1 MKKFIYNNI
10 FNTLTYE
17 QKQEK
22 IDERV
27 TQIYDANKENEDIIS
42 KEAFEKK
49 FEDGLTVDEKKYL
62 KNTYLKDYYDQ
73 QIKDKREEFM
83 SNLLKK
89 ALEKKAEVQYRYEYV
104 EVESEQSK
112 RIREQNERE
121 KKNKKAASEKLPS
134 IIEKTKT
141 DFFVK
146 LKGKILGVK
155 NKIEEV
161 LKKYSPSNL
170 KKFLQNLTEKEK
182 IMNKLIEN
190 LKKESEKI
198 LNKSYN
204 NSNHFNVLILG
215 KTGIGKSTLIN
226 GIFGFN
232 QNEGALEGVG
242 KPITQKFEEFVSDKR
257 KGLRLIDSKGIEMG
271 EYNINSV
278 FNTTKELIEKRA
290 AEGEPDKLIH
300 CIWYCFKSSNYRFE
314 DIEKNTVSLLM
325 NQYDDNNLPII
336 IVITQ
341 NYDDKE
347 TEIMTNFINDEFKFL
362 NREITIM
369 PVIAKEKIIEK
380 KKNKL
385 VLEKDGI
392 EELIKIS
399 YEKSQKAIYPAIIK
413 SIKEQI
419 IQTFSFNTENNKNKL
434 KDELNEI
441 IQKISNEIT
450 EDETMENSISKLSLI
465 VEKTLDIIFEI
476 PLISES
482 GKKDITKFLDNLCKW
497 CIKTLNGIILNL
509 VKENSNELKELL
521 FEEQRK
527 VKIAHT
533 VDGTLSN
540 EKTIDQYRIESEQ
553 DLKPSIT
560 KKVYFLA
567 IKYFYNIISE
577 NIVKMSEEVIKEQ
590 FNKILPELRNNIS
603 DDKLKEISNKIL
615 QEIIKNK

>member
-1 MKKFIYNNI
+1 M
-10 FNTLTYE
+10 
-17 QKQEK
+17 
-22 IDERV
+22 
-27 TQIYDANKENEDIIS
+27 
-42 KEAFEKK
+42 
-49 FEDGLTVDEKKYL
+49 
-62 KNTYLKDYYDQ
+62 
-73 QIKDKREEFM
+73 
-83 SNLLKK
+83 
-89 ALEKKAEVQYRYEYV
+89 
-104 EVESEQSK
+104 
-112 RIREQNERE
+112 
-121 KKNKKAASEKLPS
+121 
-134 IIEKTKT
+134 
-141 DFFVK
+141 
-146 LKGKILGVK
+146 K

-190 LKKESEKI
+190 LKKESEKL

-413 SIKEQI
+413 SIKQQI

-441 IQKISNEIT
+441 IQKI
-450 EDETMENSISKLSLI
+450 
-465 VEKTLDIIFEI
+465 
-476 PLISES
+476 
-482 GKKDITKFLDNLCKW
+482 
-497 CIKTLNGIILNL
+497 
-509 VKENSNELKELL
+509 
-521 FEEQRK
+521 
-527 VKIAHT
+527 
-533 VDGTLSN
+533 
-540 EKTIDQYRIESEQ
+540 
-553 DLKPSIT
+553 
-560 KKVYFLA
+560 
-567 IKYFYNIISE
+567 
-577 NIVKMSEEVIKEQ
+577 
-590 FNKILPELRNNIS
+590 
-603 DDKLKEISNKIL
+603 
-615 QEIIKNK
+615 

>member
-1 MKKFIYNNI
+1 MKKFILNNI
-10 FNTLTYE
+10 FGKLTYE

-22 IDERV
+22 IDEKL
-27 TQIYDANKENEDIIS
+27 TQIYDANKENKDIIS
-42 KEAFEKK
+42 KDAFTKK
-49 FEDGLTVDEKKYL
+49 FDDGLSFDEKL
-62 KNTYLKDYYDQ
+62 YLKDKDLKNYYDE
-73 QIKDKREEFM
+73 QINVKREEFM
-83 SNLLKK
+83 GNLLKK
-89 ALEKKAEVQYRYEYV
+89 ALEQKAEVQYRYEYV
-104 EVESEQSK
+104 KVESEESR

-121 KKNKKAASEKLPS
+121 KKNRKAASEKLPS

-141 DFFVK
+141 DFFAK
-146 LKGKILGVK
+146 LEGKILGMK

-170 KKFLQNLTEKEK
+170 KRFLQNLTEKEK

-198 LNKSYN
+198 LNKSFN

-232 QNEGALEGVG
+232 KNEGALEGVG

-314 DIEKNTVSLLM
+314 DIEKNIVSLLM

-399 YEKSQKAIYPAIIK
+399 YEKSQKAIYPAIMK

-441 IQKISNEIT
+441 IQEISNEIT
-450 EDETMENSISKLSLI
+450 EDETIENSISKLSLI

-482 GKKDITKFLDNLCKW
+482 GKKNITKFLDNLCKW
-497 CIKTLNGIILNL
+497 CIKTLNEIILNL

-527 VKIAHT
+527 LKIAHT

-567 IKYFYNIISE
+567 IKDFYNIISE